1 MSVVCLKEQKVLAM
15 HPSSLLRMEWFVS
28 HWLKSPEVSGVQ
40 AEKLK
45 VLDVGSYD
53 VNGSYKFLFEESRF
67 HYIGLDMVQGPN
79 VDLVPDSPYRWRMLS
94 DDCFDVVISGQAL
107 EHIEFFWLVVAEMV
121 RVTKPGGL
129 LCIIAPRGFDEHR
142 YPVDCYRFLAD
153 GMVALAHYTKLEILH
168 AHCDCNPD
176 GDDAS
181 QEWHLDNKED
191 SLLIARKPYSG
202 LAQLV
207 DADKYQCVPADLQLL
222 RSPLVPNLPPN
233 QSQLNMSSKAIAAES
248 GQHGDSGLQE
258 QSNRSF
264 SQRIRQFLS
273 GLINHLG

>member
-1 MSVVCLKEQKVLAM
+1 
-15 HPSSLLRMEWFVS
+15 MEWFVS
-28 HWLKSPEVSGVQ
+28 HWLKSSDASGVQ

-53 VNGSYKFLFEESRF
+53 VNGSYKTFFQESHF
-67 HYIGLDMVQGPN
+67 DYIGLDMVPGPN

-94 DDCFDVVISGQAL
+94 DDGFDVVISGQAL

-121 RVTKPGGL
+121 RVTKPSGL

-153 GMVALAHYTKLEILH
+153 GMVALARYTNLEILH

-176 GDDAS
+176 GDAALQD
-181 QEWHLDNKED
+181 WHLDNKED

-202 LAQLV
+202 SAQLV
-207 DADKYQCVPADLQLL
+207 DIDQYKCLPADLQLL
-222 RSPLVPNLPPN
+222 RSPLVPNLPAD
-233 QSQLNMSSKAIAAES
+233 QSQLIVSSEAIAAES
-248 GQHGDSGLQE
+248 EHHGDSGLQE
-258 QSNRSF
+258 PRNRSV
-264 SQRIRQFLS
+264 SERMRHFL
-273 GLINHLG
+273 GRLINSLT